1 MEVKRRCI
9 VTHVSIDRTKLFR
22 VVKDKD
28 GNISIDLSYNKQGR
42 GAYLTRDKEVI
53 LRAKSKDVLSRALH
67 HKVEESIYEQLL
79 ELLEGE

>member
-28 GNISIDLSYNKQGR
+28 GNISIDLSYKKQGR
-42 GAYLTRDKEVI
+42 GAYIIRDREAI
-53 LRAKSKDVLSRALH
+53 LKAKNKDVLSRALH
-67 HKVEESIYEQLL
+67 HKVDKSIYEQLI